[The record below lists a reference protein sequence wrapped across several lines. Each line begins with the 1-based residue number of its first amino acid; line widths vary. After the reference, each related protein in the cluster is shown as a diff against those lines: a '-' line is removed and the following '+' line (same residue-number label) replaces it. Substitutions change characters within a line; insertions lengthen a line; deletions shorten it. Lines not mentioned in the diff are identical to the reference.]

1 MVVSFSLS
9 NGTFHQVALDLLMWF
24 DIWMTTSYIFVLG
37 FLKASVVFAKP
48 CPDTQKES
56 VKIVLQMPKTSLC
69 RADGHL
75 DLKSI
80 VYFWK
85 CTYLHSHSI
94 SVDDV
99 RSFFFCVTNS
109 EYRGEKNMPQNW
121 KQKNKMAITFLCNQ
135 VCVLLTDTYL
145 ENFHRIKTFKLYT
158 CVSWL
163 SIYNFFHEILNS

>member
-1 MVVSFSLS
+1 
-9 NGTFHQVALDLLMWF
+9 MWF

-69 RADGHL
+69 WADGHL

-85 CTYLHSHSI
+85 CKIDKTKIKLLLKI
-94 SVDDV
+94 LLQD
-99 RSFFFCVTNS
+99 
-109 EYRGEKNMPQNW
+109 QNT
-121 KQKNKMAITFLCNQ
+121 ASDFSPI
-135 VCVLLTDTYL
+135 D
-145 ENFHRIKTFKLYT
+145 
-158 CVSWL
+158 
-163 SIYNFFHEILNS
+163 